1 MSTRPEIKKIA
12 VLGAGTMGPGIAQIF
27 AIAGCRI
34 RIYDISQDALD
45 KAKGV
50 LHSSLET
57 FAQEGIIKQEQIEP
71 LYAQVAF
78 DPVLES
84 AVDGVDLVLE
94 AVVENPAIKT
104 ELYKK
109 LDALLPEDVIIASN
123 TSALNIFEIMPA
135 ARLPWTVI
143 AHWYAPPQLVPLVEV
158 VANEQTREGIVE
170 AVMEVLRKGGKKP
183 VQMKKFIQGYIVN
196 RIQMCLNQE
205 IFFLLDNGY
214 CTPQDIDLAVRT
226 SFIPRAMVL
235 GVCQRIDFGGLTMT
249 ANNFKNKSYKMPPE
263 VDMPRTLAEH
273 IEKGELGIRTGK
285 GLYDYTGKDMDEILA
300 KRDHQL
306 FEAFSLGNK
315 LLDDPLV

>member
-27 AIAGCRI
+27 AIAGCQI

-57 FAQEGIIKQEQIEP
+57 FAQEGIITQEQIEP

-94 AVVENPAIKT
+94 AGVENPAIKT
-104 ELYKK
+104 ELYRK

-158 VANEQTREGIVE
+158 VANEQTREGITE

-235 GVCQRIDFGGLTMT
+235 GVCQRIDFGGLNMT

-306 FEAFSLGNK
+306 FEAFRLGNK
-315 LLDDPLV
+315 LLDDPLA